1 MADGMITVLINAQ
14 AGTVIERGEQAV
26 REEIEGALGGRKARF
41 VTGDVPTL
49 LETLREADD
58 TVVTVGGDGTVGAI
72 AGQLAGREEAPRF
85 VPLPYGTMNLI
96 HRDIGLPLDP
106 MEALRAGLGAP
117 VRAIDYAEANGRALL
132 HSAVFGTFAEVA
144 EEREE
149 MRAATGPLQTLRAAA
164 TAAARLLDAE
174 PHPYDL
180 VLDGEPL
187 SVTTNAIFVTNNAI
201 TGGERGVPVRDRLD
215 AGELV
220 VYVSDSLGAGG
231 FLQRLIE
238 AVTGGFDES
247 HGIIR
252 HVCRKAEIRSREP
265 VPYARDGEVVEDEP
279 AVTMTI
285 RPGALR
291 VPDLRRGDGGAGEA
305 G

>member
-1 MADGMITVLINAQ
+1 MILVLINEQ
-14 AGTVIERGEQAV
+14 AGTVIDRGEDAV
-26 REEIEGALGGRKARF
+26 RREIEGALGGREARF
-41 VTGDVPTL
+41 VVGEVPAL
-49 LETLREADD
+49 LGAIGQDED
-58 TVVTVGGDGTVGAI
+58 TVVTVGGDGTVGAV
-72 AGQLAGREEAPRF
+72 AKRLAGREDAPRF

-96 HRDIGLPLDP
+96 HRDIGSPLDP
-106 MEALRAGLGAP
+106 MKALQAGLVAP
-117 VRAIDYAEANGRALL
+117 VRAIDYAEANGEALL

-149 MRAATGPLQTLRAAA
+149 IRAAA
-164 TAAARLLDAE
+164 GPLAKLQAAIGAAARLLDAE

-180 VLDGEPL
+180 TIDGESL

-201 TGGERGVPVRDRLD
+201 TGGERGVPIRERLD

-247 HGIIR
+247 HGILRYVARAARIAAR
-252 HVCRKAEIRSREP
+252 DGPATYS
-265 VPYARDGEVVEDEP
+265 RDGEVVEGAR
-279 AVTMTI
+279 AVDLTI

-291 VPDLRRGDGGAGEA
+291 VPDLRAGGAATGA
-305 G
+305 